1 MSSSSSSRS
10 RSTSIRARSGSSW
23 TTSKRLLSEA
33 EKRWAKKIRRGS
45 GRTVPAEGLTA
56 LTPDAADRAR
66 AAAEAERLH
75 QEHLQLC
82 RRDPDAFIEYVGTDD
97 DGNPLRQALHHREW
111 QALFSA
117 HRLVAI
123 LGHAEAGKT
132 VQVGLRVVWELGR
145 DPTTRVLLLG
155 SSTANPEKVLG
166 VIRRA
171 IESNPKVR
179 EVFPDLRPDPAGPW
193 TTGTIRVAG
202 ALSGTKDNSVLVAGL
217 GTEIIGSRLDLIV
230 VDDIHNDENS
240 STPHQRKKIQKF
252 FDGTL
257 QSRRTR
263 RGRVW
268 VIGNAWHRD
277 DLLHTLAKR
286 ESWTFRRF
294 PVIGPDRR
302 SRWPEQFPPERIAE
316 IRKAVGPLAF
326 ARMYLCLP
334 LDDEA
339 QRFRQEWLDAAVDK
353 ARRLGVSFRRPIPE
367 VVGPQG
373 AYAPQAFAGVDL
385 SSGRSGRRRKT
396 DQHAIVVG
404 FLWPDGTR
412 VIIDV
417 RTGRWPAPQLLAEMR
432 KVEDLY
438 HPLWFVED
446 NSVQNLFLDVWKDDP
461 RAPLARG
468 FTTGSNKWDPTLG
481 VEALSILF
489 ENSKIAIATD
499 PGREGLPEE
508 VDYLFEGLLY
518 FSPSDHTNDAVMAT
532 WIYHH
537 ATQLGRASVFDREH
551 RAV

>member
-1 MSSSSSSRS
+1 
-10 RSTSIRARSGSSW
+10 
-23 TTSKRLLSEA
+23 
-33 EKRWAKKIRRGS
+33 
-45 GRTVPAEGLTA
+45 
-56 LTPDAADRAR
+56 
-66 AAAEAERLH
+66 
-75 QEHLQLC
+75 
-82 RRDPDAFIEYVGTDD
+82 
-97 DGNPLRQALHHREW
+97 
-111 QALFSA
+111 
-117 HRLVAI
+117 

-132 VQVGLRVVWELGR
+132 VQVGIRVVWELGN
-145 DPTTRVLLLG
+145 DPTQRVLLLG
-155 SSTANPEKVLG
+155 SSTANPEKVLS
-166 VIRRA
+166 VIRRS
-171 IESNPKVR
+171 IESNPRVR
-179 EVFPDLRPDPAGPW
+179 EVFPELRPDPNGPW
-193 TTGTIRVAG
+193 NSTAIRVAG
-202 ALSGTKDNSVLVAGL
+202 ALPGTKDNSVLVAGL

-240 STPHQRKKIQKF
+240 STPHQRKKIVRF

-339 QRFRQEWLDAAVDK
+339 QRFKQEWLDATLDK
-353 ARRLGVSFRRPIPE
+353 GRQLGLGWRGPLRE

-373 AYAPQAFAGVDL
+373 AFLPQAFAGVDL
-385 SSGRSGRRRKT
+385 ASGRSGRKRKT

-412 VIIDV
+412 AIVDV
-417 RTGRWPAPQLLAEMR
+417 RCGRWPAPLLLAEMKR
-432 KVEDLY
+432 IEALY
-438 HPLWFVED
+438 HPLWYVED
-446 NSVQNLFLDVWKDDP
+446 NSVQNLFVDVWKDDP
-461 RAPLARG
+461 SAPLARG
-468 FTTGSNKWDPTLG
+468 FTTGSNKWDPALG

-489 ENSKIAIATD
+489 ENGKFAIAA
-499 PGREGLPEE
+499 PPEGPSQE

-518 FSPSDHTNDAVMAT
+518 FSPGEHTNDAVMAL
-532 WIYHH
+532 WIFNH
-537 ATQLGRASVFDREH
+537 ACQLGRTAVFAHENRT
-551 RAV
+551 V